1 MVDKLLLEPLLKN
14 QNWAY
19 LWINSLELYTIWF
32 FECQVENYWNILKL
46 SYRILTFTSCKVFF
60 FLFCFLKTGLELVF
74 LPHFLRESW
83 RKIFLLLYSITWPR
97 FIVGLPL
104 LLQILGR
111 MCILI
116 VCYPRCNVLNF
127 KINPI
132 FLIKSFFMHN
142 EKVRTNINYLENKK
156 SFQD

>member
-19 LWINSLELYTIWF
+19 LELYTIWF

-46 SYRILTFTSCKVFF
+46 SYRILTFTSYKVFF
-60 FLFCFLKTGLELVF
+60 FIFYFLKTGLELVF

-83 RKIFLLLYSITWPR
+83 RKIFLLLYSTTWPR

-116 VCYPRCNVLNF
+116 VCYPRSNVLNF

-142 EKVRTNINYLENKK
+142 EKVRTNINYLENEK